1 MSGTLEKAR
10 KWTCE
15 GCGVS
20 ASRIDGGP
28 APLPDNWANSDDGC
42 LCLSCRRQ
50 HAGEAALDAA
60 PDTCDRDARAKL
72 RRAGLIE
79 FEVRRSPHRTDG
91 AIAKACR
98 SSAVAVAAAR
108 RRLAGRT

>member
-1 MSGTLEKAR
+1 MSGALQEAR

-20 ASRIDGGP
+20 AMRIDGGP
-28 APLPDNWANSDDGC
+28 APLPDNWISSSDGC
-42 LCLSCRRQ
+42 LCLTCRRQ
-50 HAGEAALDAA
+50 QAAEAALEAA
-60 PDTCDRDARAKL
+60 PAGCDRGARAKL

-79 FEVRRSPHRTDG
+79 FEVRRVPDRTDG
-91 AIAKACR
+91 AIAKSCR
-98 SSAVAVAAAR
+98 SSSVAVAAAR